1 VADSTPELMLAIV
14 AKLKAD
20 AGVGAIAGDR
30 IYDRV
35 PESVTY
41 PFVGFG
47 FRSGEP
53 WEAQL
58 VNGWNALMTINIW
71 SRNYGSVEAEN
82 LSKAVYEAL
91 HDVALSLSTQ
101 TFGFGKLVTQDTQP
115 QGDGITTLIRQRWEF
130 ITTD

>member
-1 VADSTPELMLAIV
+1 MLAIV

-20 AGVGAIAGDR
+20 AGVGAVAGDR

-47 FRSGEP
+47 YRSGEP

-58 VNGWNALMTINIW
+58 VDGWNALMTINIW
-71 SRNYGSVEAEN
+71 SRAYGSVEAEN
-82 LSKAVYEAL
+82 VAKAVYVAL
-91 HDVALSLSTQ
+91 HDVPLTLATQ
-101 TFGFGKLVTQDTQP
+101 VFGFGKFITHDTNL

-130 ITTD
+130 ITTN